1 MQEESKVEQ
10 IDESEFDVPDDD
22 VDLEALNE
30 IQKRMIKDKTVLSK
44 KAPELNDQNMRDAY
58 IKQQVS
64 NKQLVERKAEQK
76 RVIQKHV
83 QNIKK
88 DVRQELV
95 FKFVKQQYLS

>member
-1 MQEESKVEQ
+1 MISGLSDIQQTPSMQEESKVEE

-64 NKQLVERKAEQK
+64 NKQLIERKAE
-76 RVIQKHV
+76 
-83 QNIKK
+83 
-88 DVRQELV
+88 
-95 FKFVKQQYLS
+95 